1 MVQLIPAKCTN
12 PVYLIDS
19 QADLA
24 SIPDV
29 NDYSIA
35 YVPNAEA
42 YIFDYD
48 KWTVFEDFTPDM
60 IFPLAFEPMDP
71 TATFGDN
78 AAIIAKIEPASG
90 DDEDDDDDDGGDEK

>member
-24 SIPDV
+24 SLYDA
-29 NDYSIA
+29 NDYAIA
-35 YVPNAEA
+35 YVANAEA
-42 YIFDYD
+42 YIFDGD

-60 IFPLAFEPMDP
+60 IFPLAFAPIDP
-71 TATFGDN
+71 TVAFGSV
-78 AAIIAKIEPASG
+78 AKIVAKIEPASG
-90 DDEDDDDDDGGDEK
+90 DDEDDVDGDD